1 LGWKTIKRINT
12 LYLFSK
18 ATKLVAFFVGIIRIF
33 TKDMQRTIR
42 IFKTVDISEFKS
54 NLLNWSQQFETLIWL
69 DSNNHNQQYNSFDC
83 ALAADEFTSIKTDYY
98 NAFEKLKEYQTLT
111 KDYIFGYL
119 TYDVKNDVE
128 QLSSSNFD
136 GLHFA
141 DLYFFQPKKLIFVKK
156 EAIEFHYLK
165 MIDDEIESDF
175 EEIKKAKAPKIEKI
189 NSDINIK
196 LRIPQKEY
204 HSKIDE
210 ILAHIQ
216 RGDIYEVNFC
226 QEFYAENTTINPV
239 EVYRHLNEISAP
251 PFASFL
257 KLDNKIALCASP
269 ERYIKKEGLKIISQ
283 PIKGTAKRV
292 QSKLDDTQLAA
303 NLMQNEKERAENVM
317 IVDLVR
323 NDLSKTA
330 KKGSVKVE
338 ELCKVYSFKQVH
350 QLISTVVSEVKENTH
365 PVDVIRDTFPMGS
378 MTGAPKVA
386 AMKII
391 EKFEESKRGL
401 YSGTV
406 GYFTPENDF
415 NFNVII
421 RSILYNASKK
431 YVSYSVGGAITAKS
445 IPDKEYEECLLKA
458 KAMKYVLLNQNNED
472 DVTSRGAF

>member
-1 LGWKTIKRINT
+1 
-12 LYLFSK
+12 
-18 ATKLVAFFVGIIRIF
+18 
-33 TKDMQRTIR
+33 MQRTIR

-119 TYDVKNDVE
+119 TYDVKNDIE

-156 EAIEFHYLK
+156 EAVEFHYLK
-165 MIDDEIESDF
+165 MIDDEIERDF

-401 YSGTV
+401 YSGTI

-458 KAMKYVLLNQNNED
+458 KAMKYVLLNQHNKD